1 MEKKYKTIVENLT
14 KRYPPK
20 FQLTDAK
27 SGVNFKTGKIDL
39 SLYTTYR
46 TAGWRSVLEADLL
59 LSLLGGYNKHGRK
72 FDIEKFNK
80 ISEQFYK
87 LIGQADEILSEETK
101 SETGPDDWYNKYLNE
116 QLGIK

>member
-1 MEKKYKTIVENLT
+1 ME
-14 KRYPPK
+14 KRYPRK
-20 FQLTDAK
+20 FQLTNAK

-39 SLYTTYR
+39 SLYTTHKTGGR
-46 TAGWRSVLEADLL
+46 RSVLEADLL

-72 FDIEKFNK
+72 FDIEKY
-80 ISEQFYK
+80 IEIREQFYK

-101 SETGPDDWYNKYLNE
+101 AETGLDDWYSKYLNE

>member
-1 MEKKYKTIVENLT
+1 M
-14 KRYPPK
+14 RK
-20 FQLTDAK
+20 FQITDAK

-46 TAGWRSVLEADLL
+46 TAGRTKVLEADLL

-72 FDIEKFNK
+72 FDITKFVKLQEEFNNL
-80 ISEQFYK
+80 IS
-87 LIGQADEILSEETK
+87 QADDILKEEVK
-101 SETGPDDWYNKYLNE
+101 SETGLDDWYSKYLNE

>member
-1 MEKKYKTIVENLT
+1 MT
-14 KRYPPK
+14 K
-20 FQLTDAK
+20 FQITDAK

-46 TAGWRSVLEADLL
+46 TAGRTKVLEADLL

-72 FDIEKFNK
+72 FDIEKY
-80 ISEQFYK
+80 IEIREQFYK

-101 SETGPDDWYNKYLNE
+101 AETGLNDWYSKYLNE